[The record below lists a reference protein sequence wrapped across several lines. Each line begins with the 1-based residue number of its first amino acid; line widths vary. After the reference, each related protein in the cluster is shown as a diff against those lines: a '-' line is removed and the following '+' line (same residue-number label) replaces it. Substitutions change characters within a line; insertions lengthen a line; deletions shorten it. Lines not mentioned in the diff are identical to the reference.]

1 MNFAEGSNWYAI
13 QTKPNQEDRVAYQL
27 ARIDL
32 EILNPKQRKEKV
44 VWGNIRTSVE
54 PFFPGYLFA
63 KFNPA
68 RFLHTIQY
76 TRGVRSVLHFGM
88 TLVRVDEDIIQGI
101 RDRLGSDGCI
111 ASSSKAF
118 IYGEHVAVT
127 DGPLR
132 GLHGIFK
139 EEMKDRK
146 RVLLLL
152 EVLGASAQV
161 VMDKRFL
168 QSMA

>member
-1 MNFAEGSNWYAI
+1 MSFAEGSNWYAI
-13 QTKPNQEDRVAYQL
+13 QTKPNQEDWVEHQL
-27 ARIDL
+27 TRIDL
-32 EILNPKQRKEKV
+32 EILNPKQKRERE
-44 VWGNIRTSVE
+44 VWGNVRIYVE

-63 KFNPA
+63 KFDPA
-68 RFLHTIQY
+68 RFLHIIQY
-76 TRGVRSVLHFGM
+76 TRGVRCVLHFGM

-101 RDRLGSDGCI
+101 RDRIGPDGCI
-111 ASSSKAF
+111 ASPNKTF
-118 IYGEHVAVT
+118 ICGEHVSVT

-132 GLHGIFK
+132 GLRGIFK

-168 QSMA
+168 RSMA